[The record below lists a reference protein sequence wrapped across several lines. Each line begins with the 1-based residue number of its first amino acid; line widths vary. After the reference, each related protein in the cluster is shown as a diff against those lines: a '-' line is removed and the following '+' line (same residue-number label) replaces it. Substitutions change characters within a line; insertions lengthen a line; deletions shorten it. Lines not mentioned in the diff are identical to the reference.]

1 MKIKSILS
9 LSSVLLTLLVL
20 ISSCGSTLNITKR
33 RHSSGYYVS
42 ISGDDHNESKR
53 TIERKDKTRK
63 ADQTI
68 LNKIDSET
76 ASADIEKGDYAAEH
90 HNDVIKTIKNK
101 NLNSEQITAAEEF
114 SQMSTLKKIKT
125 LKRLK
130 KENKSDDTAQ
140 IELLLLVLLAILL
153 PPVAVYLKRG
163 VTTPFWL
170 SILFTLLFW
179 LPGIIYAL
187 LIVFDKI

>member
-1 MKIKSILS
+1 MKIKSIIS
-9 LSSVLLTLLVL
+9 LGSVLLTLLVL

-42 ISGDDHNESKR
+42 ISGDDHNGSKR
-53 TIERKDKTRK
+53 TMERKDKARK

-76 ASADIEKGDYAAEH
+76 ISTDAEKSDNAAE
-90 HNDVIKTIKNK
+90 DQTEKIKTVKDQNFS
-101 NLNSEQITAAEEF
+101 SEQITAAEEF
-114 SQMSTLKKIKT
+114 SQMSTLKKIKA

-130 KENKSDDTAQ
+130 KENKSDDNAEVT
-140 IELLLLVLLAILL
+140 LLLLVILAILL
-153 PPVAVYLKRG
+153 PPVAVYMKRG
-163 VTTPFWL
+163 VSTPFWL
-170 SILFTLLFW
+170 SILLSLLFW

-187 LIVFDKI
+187 LIVFDEI